1 MLRRPSF
8 KPIGRPPLSAFGRT
22 GHSARHRR
30 MTESAPPIRHFFLS
44 AMHGPDLLYLLSG
57 LWPWVNPMRRREFVR
72 LLGGA
77 LAAQAIPAYAQQA
90 TRTYTVGVL
99 FGLANETET
108 QARKAA
114 FERGLEAEG
123 WSVGENLRIKYE
135 YTGGD
140 SNTMR
145 VSAKEFAELKPDFIL
160 GHSTPVVT
168 ALMEAT
174 RTIPIVFVSVSDPI
188 GSGFVASMARP
199 GGNMTGFTIFPATIT
214 GKYLSMLKEMMPQ
227 LARVA
232 ILYNADYARSF
243 FLSPLVGAAREFK
256 VQPITAQVH
265 NPAEIESAIAK
276 LGSEPRS
283 GLIVIPEN
291 FTSVH
296 RQLIIS
302 LAAQFRIPTIYPYRY
317 FADEGGLLSYGVDT
331 SDLFRRAAE
340 YVSRI
345 VRGAKPAD
353 LPVQAPTKFELV
365 INLKTARALGL
376 VVPRILL
383 AGADATIE

>member
-1 MLRRPSF
+1 M
-8 KPIGRPPLSAFGRT
+8 G
-22 GHSARHRR
+22 
-30 MTESAPPIRHFFLS
+30 
-44 AMHGPDLLYLLSG
+44 
-57 LWPWVNPMRRREFVR
+57 RREFIR
-72 LLGGA
+72 SLGGA
-77 LAAQAIPAYAQQA
+77 LAAQAIPANAQEA
-90 TRTYTVGVL
+90 VRLRTVGVL
-99 FGLANETET
+99 MGFANDAEAK
-108 QARKAA
+108 ARVQA
-114 FERGLEAEG
+114 FEQDLERAG
-123 WSVGENLRIKYE
+123 WSVGQNLRIE
-135 YTGGD
+135 YRYAEGD
-140 SNTMR
+140 SVRMQAL
-145 VSAKEFAELKPDFIL
+145 AKELVELKSDCIV

-168 ALMEAT
+168 ALMQAT

-214 GKYLSMLKEMMPQ
+214 GKYLSILKEMMPQ

-256 VQPITAQVH
+256 VQPITAQVR

-276 LGSEPRS
+276 LGGEPGS
-283 GLIVIPEN
+283 GLIVMPEN

-331 SDLFRRAAE
+331 LDLFRRAAE
-340 YVSRI
+340 YASRI
-345 VRGAKPAD
+345 LRGAKPAD
-353 LPVQAPTKFELV
+353 LPVRAPTKFELV

-376 VVPRILL
+376 VIPRILL
-383 AGADATIE
+383 ASADQVIE